1 MEFMEFKNTEIV
13 PYDHLLCGNIKI
25 KNNKVKF
32 KNFTDL
38 LTYQSWSDTFNKFNS
53 KRTINFITVESWV
66 DIKFK
71 KYNKGNSSVPY
82 YPTAVMQIGYKKYV
96 FVIKNAIYNKNKKYK
111 LVFHISTKAID
122 FKNKSKILKGHFKRV
137 RFDIDGFDKKIG
149 NLINNNKKKTIMD
162 NSMYYFKAEQEMY
175 NAQEKYQSNLNSND
189 DIPTQ
194 AFIDNG
200 IPIWNQ
206 EKTGSC
212 VAHSTCFLFTTIMA
226 VGLNKTLYT
235 ADSWNPDTA
244 PLKSSLINWLTNF
257 YPNIDK
263 SYSFAQNCNNAGSPL
278 DECYFSRSFIL
289 WAAYYTTLGR
299 YRNITT
305 TQYPPAPTR
314 DNGSFI
320 FDALVGLQ
328 TWGAVPITQESN
340 QLFGFSEFESNNSP
354 FEQFTNLTYGDR
366 VAYPNPL
373 PNNFTT
379 TDSYMASANF
389 NENTDYNIDWIKQQ
403 NNNFTI
409 YTINRDLNAIIGTLA
424 AGYPITVSM
433 AIINYGLDNNGG
445 IGLITGPDNL
455 EYVLQWTDTSQTKN
469 NIPIEYHAVIAV
481 GYLLIGQEYYV
492 TIRNSWGSSWGNRGY
507 FYMPL
512 SYITNNDSKTG
523 YPNCSGLYTIA
534 KDSDQF
540 IPIQ

>member
-1 MEFMEFKNTEIV
+1 MEFKNMEIV
-13 PYDHLLCGNIKI
+13 HYDHLLRGNIKI

-32 KNFTDL
+32 LNFTDL

-53 KRTINFITVESWV
+53 KRTVNFLTVKSWV
-66 DIKFK
+66 DISFK
-71 KYNKGNSSVPY
+71 KYNKRNHSVPY
-82 YPTAVMQIGYKKYV
+82 CPTAVMQIGYKKYV
-96 FVIKNAIYNKNKKYK
+96 FVIKNAIYNKNKIYK
-111 LVFHISTKAID
+111 LIFHISTKEID
-122 FKNKSKILKGHFKRV
+122 FKNKPKIPKGHFNRV

-149 NLINNNKKKTIMD
+149 NLINKKNKKKIVD
-162 NSMYYFKAEQEMY
+162 NSMYYFKAEREMY
-175 NAQEKYQSNLNSND
+175 NASQKYKSMNLNSND

-194 AFIDNG
+194 YFIDNG

-226 VGLNKTLYT
+226 VGLNQTLYT

-244 PLKSSLINWLTNF
+244 PLKQSLILWLTNF
-257 YPNIDK
+257 YPNINT
-263 SYSFAQNCNNAGSPL
+263 SYSFAQNCNNAGTPL

-289 WAAYYTTLGR
+289 WAAYYTTLGK

-305 TQYPPAPTR
+305 TQYPPAPTK

-340 QLFGFSEFESNNSP
+340 QLFGFNEFESDNTP
-354 FEQFTNLTYGDR
+354 FEQFTDLTYVDR
-366 VAYPNPL
+366 VVYPNPL
-373 PNNFTT
+373 PNNFTPL
-379 TDSYMASANF
+379 DSYMASANF
-389 NENTDYNIDWIKQQ
+389 NENTPYNVNWIKQQ
-403 NNNFTI
+403 NNNFSI
-409 YTINRDLNAIIGTLA
+409 YTINQDLNAIIGTLA

-433 AIINYGLDNNGG
+433 AIINYGYNGNGG

-469 NIPIEYHAVIAV
+469 NIPIEYHAVVAV
-481 GYLLIGQEYYV
+481 GYLLLGQEYYI
-492 TIRNSWGSSWGNRGY
+492 TIRNSWGSSWGNGGY
-507 FYMPL
+507 FHMPL
-512 SYITNNDSKTG
+512 SYITDKDSKTG